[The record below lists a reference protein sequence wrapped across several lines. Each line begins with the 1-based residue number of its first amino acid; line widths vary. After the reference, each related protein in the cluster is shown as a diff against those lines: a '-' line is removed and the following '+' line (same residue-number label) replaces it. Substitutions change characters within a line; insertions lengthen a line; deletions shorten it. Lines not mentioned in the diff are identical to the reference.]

1 MSMIKLCDNFVANR
15 KKLKYSN
22 EVMRL
27 TFRVLSR
34 WVRKQFP
41 SFVSVLNHCG
51 SVALSVMMEVRSLP
65 VLCPLQ

>member
-41 SFVSVLNHCG
+41 SFVNVLNHCG